1 MSVNTALGRSR
12 CCDRYDRPHFRLKD
26 VMKLRIRHV
35 HKENSIL
42 FPRAA
47 EAEAKLSA

>member
-1 MSVNTALGRSR
+1 M
-12 CCDRYDRPHFRLKD
+12 H
-26 VMKLRIRHV
+26 RHV

-47 EAEAKLSA
+47 AVEAELLSLASGREAR